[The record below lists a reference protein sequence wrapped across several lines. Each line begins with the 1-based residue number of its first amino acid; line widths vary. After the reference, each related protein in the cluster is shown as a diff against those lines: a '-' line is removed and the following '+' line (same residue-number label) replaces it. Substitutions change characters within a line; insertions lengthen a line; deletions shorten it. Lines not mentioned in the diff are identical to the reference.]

1 MGRALKTPE
10 RYMKIRNY
18 ILDMW
23 EKTKPNYL
31 FKTAVRGG
39 LRNCGDVNSIGRV
52 HAFLED
58 IGAINEGCLDR
69 PVPRVRQQGEVTNAK
84 ENSHMEFWVNSLRP
98 RKKRSWNKEGDLV
111 DLSKPEGMTIQ
122 HLSPGEQALQDG
134 VPNEQGSPSV
144 PRKRPSR
151 KRPSYDPFLL
161 VPCRR
166 FPSPSA
172 VPFDVL
178 IQSETLV
185 VMDTHAHMS
194 TTEVIG
200 LLGGNY
206 LHGSRLLKV
215 SKAIPCRSLS
225 TGLQCEMD
233 PVSQTQASEELA
245 HRGLAVVG
253 WYHSHPTFGPI
264 PSVRDI
270 ETQAKFQEWFGKGG
284 APFIGIIVSPYNYS
298 NTSNQSQIR
307 CLTVSD
313 EWESAGQYRLPYQ
326 FDYEV
331 YEDEADEGDT
341 VEQVRSIA
349 DDYRTYPFRV
359 QLNRR
364 FGSSKDF
371 DLLDKL
377 LDSLRTRVTRSD
389 DDKRESFLNRLKN
402 TISENIKPQQLFHPS
417 EPFEE
422 VFTAK

>member
-1 MGRALKTPE
+1 
-10 RYMKIRNY
+10 
-18 ILDMW
+18 
-23 EKTKPNYL
+23 
-31 FKTAVRGG
+31 
-39 LRNCGDVNSIGRV
+39 
-52 HAFLED
+52 
-58 IGAINEGCLDR
+58 
-69 PVPRVRQQGEVTNAK
+69 
-84 ENSHMEFWVNSLRP
+84 
-98 RKKRSWNKEGDLV
+98 
-111 DLSKPEGMTIQ
+111 
-122 HLSPGEQALQDG
+122 
-134 VPNEQGSPSV
+134 
-144 PRKRPSR
+144 
-151 KRPSYDPFLL
+151 
-161 VPCRR
+161 
-166 FPSPSA
+166 

-200 LLGGNY
+200 LLGGTY
-206 LHGSRLLKV
+206 SHDSRKLKV

-245 HRGLAVVG
+245 LRGLAVVG
-253 WYHSHPTFGPI
+253 WYHSHPTFAPI

-298 NTSNQSQIR
+298 NVSNQSQIR

-331 YEDEADEGDT
+331 FGDEADEDDT

-349 DDYRTYPFRV
+349 DDYRRYPFRV

-364 FGSSKDF
+364 FGASTSL

-377 LDSLRTRVTRSD
+377 LDSLRARINNTSH
-389 DDKRESFLNRLKN
+389 DKKEAFLDRLRN
-402 TISENIKPQQLFHPS
+402 TISENIKLQTPIQDNEHRENSLQ
-417 EPFEE
+417 E
-422 VFTAK
+422 